1 MSKLTLSIEKRLIE
15 KSKVFARETGRS
27 LSELVSVYLESLVS
41 DEKGK
46 RTSSKKLDKLIGSLQ
61 APQDFDEK
69 KELEDYFGKKYL

>member
-41 DEKGK
+41 DENGK

>member
-69 KELEDYFGKKYL
+69 KELEDYFGKKYS